1 MHRTIRHLG
10 TAAIAASA
18 LALAIPAMPAQA
30 CGEGQF
36 NMGRGMRY
44 QGYLA
49 PRPATVLVY
58 DQDPTQRRSI
68 YQGLNRAGHHLT
80 VARTAD
86 DLARA
91 LRSKH
96 FDVVISD
103 LGNADAIDAAPARL
117 LPVVQRQQRNEAGI
131 RSRFQVFLL
140 DGASLGQYLKGI
152 DRLLQGTLK

>member
-1 MHRTIRHLG
+1 MSRTIPAF
-10 TAAIAASA
+10 AAFAIA
-18 LALAIPAMPAQA
+18 LALAALPVHA

-36 NMGRGMRY
+36 NMGQGMRY

-58 DQDPTQRRSI
+58 DQDPIQRRSI

-80 VARTAD
+80 VARTED

-103 LGNADAIDAAPARL
+103 LGDTGAIHAGSARL
-117 LPVVQRQQRNEAGI
+117 LPVVLRQQRNEAGI

-152 DRLLQGTLK
+152 DRLLQGALK

>member
-1 MHRTIRHLG
+1 MHRIIP
-10 TAAIAASA
+10 AAAFAIA
-18 LALAIPAMPAQA
+18 IIAMPAHA

-36 NMGRGMRY
+36 NMGQGMRY
-44 QGYLA
+44 QGYLT

-58 DQDPTQRRSI
+58 DQDPAQRRSI
-68 YQGLNRAGHHLT
+68 YLGLNRAGHHLT

-91 LRSKH
+91 LQGKR

-117 LPVVQRQQRNEAGI
+117 LPVVQRQQRNETSV
-131 RSRFQVFLL
+131 RSRFRVFLL

-152 DRLLQGTLK
+152 DQLVRGTLK